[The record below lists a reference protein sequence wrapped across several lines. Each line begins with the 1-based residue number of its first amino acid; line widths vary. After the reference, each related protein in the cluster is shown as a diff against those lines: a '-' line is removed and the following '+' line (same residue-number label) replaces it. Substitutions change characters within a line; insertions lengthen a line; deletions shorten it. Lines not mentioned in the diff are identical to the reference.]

1 MTENFSTTEP
11 DLQQMF
17 AEGKPFPLEVVNL
30 WAEGATPL
38 EVLKLYNKDRGLAL
52 DQLEVSKEILTW
64 PQMFSEL
71 ILFRWS
77 TWSMLTPS
85 LGDHRMSL
93 IRLFVPLFGY
103 IRAF

>member
-17 AEGKPFPLEVVNL
+17 AEGKPFPLEVIDL

-52 DQLEVSKEILTW
+52 DQLEVSVLVSRGSK
-64 PQMFSEL
+64 MF
-71 ILFRWS
+71 
-77 TWSMLTPS
+77 
-85 LGDHRMSL
+85 
-93 IRLFVPLFGY
+93 FG
-103 IRAF
+103 ANSV